1 MLVGCECAVA
11 AVSFVCREER
21 ARELLAPVLKDKYYG
36 ITEVRL
42 STKSFSDV
50 SVAVLA
56 DVLKQLPSLTI
67 VDMDDIISGR
77 MDAEALRVIEVGHQ
91 ARLRFCSAV
100 RRSCWQY
107 TAKSLNCLGDTCS
120 SCRRAIMTV

>member
-1 MLVGCECAVA
+1 MPCLMKTCAIDVVLA
-11 AVSFVCREER
+11 DCREER

-50 SVAVLA
+50 SVVVLA
-56 DVLKQLPSLTI
+56 DVLSKLPSLTI

-77 MDAEALRVIEVGHQ
+77 MDAEALRVIEVREY
-91 ARLRFCSAV
+91 A
-100 RRSCWQY
+100 WP
-107 TAKSLNCLGDTCS
+107 
-120 SCRRAIMTV
+120 

>member
-1 MLVGCECAVA
+1 MLIGSECDVA
-11 AVSFVCREER
+11 AVSAVCREER
-21 ARELLAPVLKDKYYG
+21 ARELLAPVLQDKYYG

-50 SVAVLA
+50 SVTVLA

-77 MDAEALRVIEVGHQ
+77 MDAEALRVIEVVRQ
-91 ARLRFCSAV
+91 SAP
-100 RRSCWQY
+100 
-107 TAKSLNCLGDTCS
+107 
-120 SCRRAIMTV
+120 I

>member
-1 MLVGCECAVA
+1 MANCAIS
-11 AVSFVCREER
+11 AVPGAYREER
-21 ARELLAPVLKDKYYG
+21 ARELLSPVLKDKYYG

-56 DVLKQLPSLTI
+56 DVLQQLPSLTI

-77 MDAEALRVIEVGHQ
+77 MDAEALRVIEVGHR
-91 ARLRFCSAV
+91 AWLRSSSAV
-100 RRSCWQY
+100 PRLLRI
-107 TAKSLNCLGDTCS
+107 A
-120 SCRRAIMTV
+120 A